1 MAKHPGGRPSRL
13 NTRIATAI
21 INALRAGNYI
31 KTACEY
37 AGIGNS
43 TYQEWMNRGMVELDR
58 VNALGHEAEEIVV
71 QAETVE
77 NTMPDGQVQYTSRSL
92 EQLFNF
98 VPEPFNEVEWPYVVL
113 HQQVTRARAQAEVRA
128 MATIQQAAP
137 ENWQAAAWFLERT
150 APEKFGRR
158 ERINLEGSTD
168 GAPIEIVSVDALEE
182 KLSKFIKKD

>member
-1 MAKHPGGRPSRL
+1 MAKNPGGRPSRL

-43 TYQEWMNRGMVELDR
+43 TYQEWMNRGSVELDR
-58 VNALGHEAEEIVV
+58 ISAKGLDAEELVV
-71 QAETVE
+71 EAETVE
-77 NTMPDGQVQYTSRSL
+77 HIAEDGTATYTSRSL
-92 EQLFNF
+92 DQLFKIC
-98 VPEPFNEVEWPYVVL
+98 PEPFNEVEWPYVVL

-128 MATIQQAAP
+128 MAIIQQAAP
-137 ENWQAAAWFLERT
+137 ENWQASAWFLERT

-182 KLSKFIKKD
+182 KLSKFINKD